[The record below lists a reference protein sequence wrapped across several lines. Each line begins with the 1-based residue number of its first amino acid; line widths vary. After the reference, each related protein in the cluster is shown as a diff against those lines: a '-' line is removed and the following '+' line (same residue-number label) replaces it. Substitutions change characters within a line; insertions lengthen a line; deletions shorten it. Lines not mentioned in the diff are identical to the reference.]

1 MNKIERIKMVKA
13 MEFIARQVNDE
24 DVFEH
29 WLMYGV
35 ADGDIAYGNLN
46 VDAEDEEDLDYYI
59 SDKAFAE
66 LMDDFL
72 TVMYDAGKSG
82 GLYCDRVVSGEDE
95 NE

>member
-1 MNKIERIKMVKA
+1 
-13 MEFIARQVNDE
+13 
-24 DVFEH
+24 
-29 WLMYGV
+29 MYGV